1 MVQASDDAS
10 WMGRGWAFPPEFDV
24 ETRGAV
30 MASGADDIQQSLL
43 ILLSTSPGE
52 RVMNPAY
59 GCNLRAMVFENISE
73 PNVTLIRDAIERAV
87 LLFERRVLLN
97 SVEVDTD
104 EARDGVIWIRLD
116 YTIRSTNSA
125 GNLVYPFSIQDGT
138 SGLGSVV
145 PAS

>member
-1 MVQASDDAS
+1 
-10 WMGRGWAFPPEFDV
+10 
-24 ETRGAV
+24 
-30 MASGADDIQQSLL
+30 
-43 ILLSTSPGE
+43 
-52 RVMNPAY
+52 MNPAY